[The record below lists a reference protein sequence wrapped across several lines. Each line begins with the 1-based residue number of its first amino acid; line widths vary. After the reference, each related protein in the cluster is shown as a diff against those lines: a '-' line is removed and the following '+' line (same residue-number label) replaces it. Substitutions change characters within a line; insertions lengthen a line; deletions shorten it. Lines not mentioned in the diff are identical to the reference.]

1 MISTQRT
8 FTGKLLRATWML
20 LILACSAILSG
31 CKTRVV
37 VIPSDR
43 AATRLPA
50 GSSYIPSVPGYF
62 VPDARMLEI
71 LTELNRKVES
81 LPK

>member
-1 MISTQRT
+1 MRTTQRT
-8 FTGKLLRATWML
+8 FTRKWLRVTLWL
-20 LILACSAILSG
+20 SIPVWLAILSG

-43 AATRLPA
+43 AAIRLPA
-50 GSSYIPSVPGYF
+50 GSSFIPSVPGYF
-62 VPDARMLEI
+62 IPDARMLEI
-71 LTELNRKVES
+71 LTELNRRVES

>member
-1 MISTQRT
+1 MTPTQRT
-8 FTGKLLRATWML
+8 FTQRLLRATWML
-20 LILACSAILSG
+20 SIPVWLAILSG

-37 VIPSDR
+37 VIPGDR

-50 GSSYIPSVPGYF
+50 GSSYVPSVPGYF

-81 LPK
+81 IPK

>member
-1 MISTQRT
+1 MCVLS
-8 FTGKLLRATWML
+8 AT
-20 LILACSAILSG
+20 LSG

-37 VIPSDR
+37 VIPSEK
-43 AATRLPA
+43 TVFRLPA
-50 GSSYIPSVPGYF
+50 GEAFKPPIPGYF

-71 LTELNRKVES
+71 LTELNRKVEA

>member
-1 MISTQRT
+1 MIPIQRT
-8 FTGKLLRATWML
+8 FILRSLRATLWL
-20 LILACSAILSG
+20 SIPVWLAILSG

-37 VIPSDR
+37 VIPQDR
-43 AATRLPA
+43 AAIRLNSGKAFVPE
-50 GSSYIPSVPGYF
+50 VPGYF

-71 LTELNRKVES
+71 LTELNRRVES

>member
-1 MISTQRT
+1 MIPTQRT
-8 FTGKLLRATWML
+8 FTRRLLRATLWL
-20 LILACSAILSG
+20 LIPVWLVILSG

-37 VIPSDR
+37 VIPSDK
-43 AATRLPA
+43 AAIRLPA
-50 GSSYIPSVPGYF
+50 DSPYTPSIPGYF